1 MCHLRGQRAFSKEG
15 AALQPAARCAH
26 RSRHCLPIRPGRCD
40 EMNDH
45 FFAPCS
51 ATSSRTLSSS
61 SLRQGPLTRSGL
73 STCAQAPAN
82 INVPSVRRHHISAL
96 AYLLPAMQALDIGL
110 VGEALRDFLPVATA
124 MLLHHRPQLV
134 VLRARTAAR
143 RGAVRLRLPATVVN
157 SDGRST
163 PRLASSTTLSS
174 PAPAHSA
181 VPSFQPHNAHSISP
195 PPPPPAAAAAA
206 AAAPLRRIPGAVFRR
221 ALSNRRTQQSPT
233 GGHSASSLI
242 HSSNS

>member
-1 MCHLRGQRAFSKEG
+1 
-15 AALQPAARCAH
+15 
-26 RSRHCLPIRPGRCD
+26 
-40 EMNDH
+40 MNDH

-134 VLRARTAAR
+134 VLRTRTAAR
-143 RGAVRLRLPATVVN
+143 RGAVRLRLPATVN

-181 VPSFQPHNAHSISP
+181 VPSFQPHTAHSISP
-195 PPPPPAAAAAA
+195 PPPPPPPPPAAA

-221 ALSNRRTQQSPT
+221 TQQSPALSNR
-233 GGHSASSLI
+233 HSFI
-242 HSSNS
+242 RG